1 MRNTLTRAALAC
13 GLLTALS
20 ACSPAAQQV
29 STAPTPTRPLPTWA
43 QASPS
48 TEATAERTALPAVPP
63 NTVDGVFV
71 GDLLPR
77 PLPIQ
82 DFTMPGTR
90 SGDLSMSALNGR
102 WRLVFFGYTHC
113 PDFCPLTLA
122 EYKSVKAQLGELA
135 EQVTF
140 VFISVDGARDTAPVL
155 TEYLARFDPEF
166 VGFSG
171 DDATLAQIQ
180 PDYGFYYRRR
190 VDTTTSAAYLVDHS
204 TRTYV
209 IDPQG
214 EMVASFTYDTST
226 SDVASAMRWW
236 IENGSAAAFGG

>member
-1 MRNTLTRAALAC
+1 MTTQTPPPKPTSADRRTLLL
-13 GLLTALS
+13 GLLLMGAIAFALV
-20 ACSPAAQQV
+20 ALLALRGGAA
-29 STAPTPTRPLPTWA
+29 AA
-43 QASPS
+43 A
-48 TEATAERTALPAVPP
+48 AT
-63 NTVDGVFV
+63 
-71 GDLLPR
+71 PR
-77 PLPIQ
+77 PTNTPNVGAGETITLIDPGREVRAFRLPSSAGGQ
-82 DFTMPGTR
+82 LALE
-90 SGDLSMSALNGR
+90 DLRGKAVL
-102 WRLVFFGYTHC
+102 LYFGYTHC

-135 EQVTF
+135 QQVTF

-214 EMVASFTYDTST
+214 ELVASFTYDTST
-226 SDVASAMRWW
+226 GDVASAMRWW
-236 IENGSAAAFGG
+236 IENGSAAAFDG